1 MIKKMIA
8 TVVMLSVTALAF
20 GVDFPSTIEHDGR
33 TEDSGTLSLEGFVAQ
48 KVAIVVTA
56 LDGVANDLDLDGG
69 APVSNLKIA
78 EVVEFSNLRG
88 DYTIE
93 LTSDNNWAL
102 SGQAGGDEV
111 AYSLAYNNATW
122 SGESGAATS
131 VTKSGRTGR
140 TGSIEDVTMSYDVA
154 DTNLFNDT
162 YTDTVTFTI
171 RVTE

>member
-1 MIKKMIA
+1 MTRTIIVM
-8 TVVMLSVTALAF
+8 TVLLSVAATAFAA
-20 GVDFPSTIEHDGR
+20 DFPGTIEHGGR
-33 TEDSGTLSLEGFVAQ
+33 NEDSGTLSLEGFVAQ

-56 LDGVANDLDLDGG
+56 MDGVANDLDLDGG
-69 APVSNLKIA
+69 SPVSNLKIA

-102 SGQAGGDEV
+102 TGQAGGDQV
-111 AYSLAYNNATW
+111 AYSLAYNNASW
-122 SGESGAATS
+122 SGENGAATS
-131 VTKSGRTGR
+131 VTKTGRTGR
-140 TGSIEDVTMSYDVA
+140 SGSVEDVSMSYDVA

-171 RVTE
+171 RVAE